1 MMDAA
6 GGGGGLARV
15 PRWSARIR
23 RRRPLPPLG
32 AIVALPSSPHRLL
45 PGLVILLLTFLGVL
59 SELACAAEW
68 GKLKTC
74 ADAPFCR
81 RHRHGRAGL
90 HSSGGPL
97 SLAPGTLAV
106 ASDGLSVR
114 GTLIRPAGPAVDLTV
129 SHHVGG
135 VWRLVL
141 DDAPDAGAP
150 HPRFR
155 VGDISLVGAAAPLPL
170 GPESLRVEANG
181 GMAEVRAPGVAAWV
195 RLSANPLRVAL
206 MSDDGAEEMVVN
218 GHGLL
223 RMEPFVKAPA
233 MTPTPAAEESTADGV
248 AAAADAS
255 PTAATGDPH
264 DTLLGDD
271 DDDELSAGERMAED
285 TYQSSASAGEAVRG
299 RPPIDDTGCD
309 GCGSVMFK
317 SHADPQPRGA
327 QAVAA
332 DIFFPGATSLH
343 GLPGRTLPL
352 SLPVSVS
359 PSLVAPDVS
368 AVTEPVRLYNL
379 DVFEYELDKPLG
391 LYGAIPLVYARSAAT
406 GRTVGALWL
415 NAAETFVDIADGEV
429 PGKDTH
435 WMSESGVVE
444 LFLLPG
450 GARGPADVYEQYLGL
465 TGRPALPPAFALGKH
480 QCRWNYR
487 DDTDARSVNAGYER
501 HGLPY
506 DVLWLD
512 IEHTDGKRYFT
523 WDTDKFPDPTGL
535 MAHLDA
541 HGGRQLV
548 TIVDPHIK
556 RDDGFSVHADA
567 TAGGHYVKNAEGAD
581 FDGWCWAGSSSY
593 IDYLAPT
600 ARDFWASR
608 FCPAKYPH
616 FGPTLHTWVDMN
628 EPSVFNGP
636 EGTLPKHALHA
647 GGWEHRDVHN
657 VYGILSMAATAEG
670 LRRGHGPTERTFSLS
685 RSYFAGSH
693 RYSAVWT
700 GDNTASFPHLAST
713 VQMLLALQLGGIS
726 LSGADVGGFFGNPDA
741 ELMARWYA
749 VAIYQPFLRNH
760 AHMDTARREPWVYSD
775 ATTDSV
781 RVALRERY
789 ALLPYW
795 RTLFAANSLG
805 GPGSPFVDAG
815 PPMRPVW
822 WAATTAVSHPDP
834 TSLDAVS
841 TPEEE
846 VAWYVG
852 RCLYIPPVLEAGVA
866 TATTTLPGP
875 SDARWYDTHS
885 PASPGT
891 PISGGTRHT
900 VDAPVGRLLAYA
912 AGGCVVPRAERARRS
927 SAAAAAD
934 PLTLAVYLDAT
945 GAATGEWVAEDG
957 KTTAAATAGAY
968 TLVQYTAA
976 AGVLRAATAG
986 GQGLGGGVDPVGVE
1000 RVVLYGAG
1008 RVAEGVWLEV
1018 EGEAGGERPVP
1029 WVDLD
1034 TAGGVVVKLGTG
1046 VPATEW
1052 KLRWA

>member
-1 MMDAA
+1 MYAA
-6 GGGGGLARV
+6 GGGGGGRRQ
-15 PRWSARIR
+15 PR
-23 RRRPLPPLG
+23 RRRPPPSC
-32 AIVALPSSPHRLL
+32 AAAATPPAPHRLL
-45 PGLVILLLTFLGVL
+45 PGLVCLLLFVVAVALSGVA
-59 SELACAAEW
+59 SAAEW
-68 GKLKTC
+68 AKLKTC

-81 RHRHGRAGL
+81 RHRHGRAGR

-97 SLAPGTLAV
+97 SLAAGTLAV
-106 ASDGLSVR
+106 APDGLSVR
-114 GTLIRPAGPAVDLTV
+114 GTLVRPAGPDVALAVSLHT
-129 SHHVGG
+129 GG

-141 DDAPDAGAP
+141 DDVPDGGAP

-155 VGDISLVGAAAPLPL
+155 VGDISLVDAAAPLPL
-170 GPESLRVEANG
+170 GADSLRVEADG
-181 GMAEVRAPGVAAWV
+181 GGADVLAPGVASWV
-195 RLSANPLRVAL
+195 RLSTNPLRVAL
-206 MSDDGAEEMVVN
+206 MSPDGVEEVVVN
-218 GHGLL
+218 GRGLL

-233 MTPTPAAEESTADGV
+233 ETPTPAAEESAGGEVAATAEASPV
-248 AAAADAS
+248 AAAD
-255 PTAATGDPH
+255 DP
-264 DTLLGDD
+264 LENVLGDD
-271 DDDELSAGERMAED
+271 DDDDLSTEERAAED
-285 TYQSSASAGEAVRG
+285 TYQATAGAG
-299 RPPIDDTGCD
+299 APSPPLIDDTGCD

-359 PSLVAPDVS
+359 PSLVAPNVS

-450 GARGPADVYEQYLGL
+450 GGRGAADVYEQYLGL

-487 DDTDARSVNAGYER
+487 DDADARSVNAGYER

-523 WDTDKFPDPTGL
+523 WDTDKFPDPTAL

-600 ARDFWASR
+600 AREFWASR
-608 FCPAKYPH
+608 FCAAKYPH
-616 FGPTLHTWVDMN
+616 FGPSLHTWVDMN

-657 VYGILSMAATAEG
+657 VYGILSMAATADG
-670 LRRGHGPTERTFSLS
+670 LRRGHGPTERPFSLS

-693 RYSAVWT
+693 RHSAVWT

-713 VQMLLALQLGGIS
+713 VRMLLALQLGGIS

-741 ELMARWYA
+741 ELMVRWYA

-775 ATTDSV
+775 ATTDAV

-805 GPGSPFVDAG
+805 GPESPFADAG

-822 WAATTAVSHPDP
+822 WAATTAVASPDP
-834 TSLDAVS
+834 TTSDAVS

-852 RCLYIPPVLEAGVA
+852 RCLYIPPVLEAGVT

-891 PISGGTRHT
+891 PLSGGTRHT

-927 SAAAAAD
+927 TAAAAAD
-934 PLTLAVYLDAT
+934 PLTLAVYLDAA

-968 TLVQYTAA
+968 TLVRYTAA
-976 AGVLRAATAG
+976 AGELRAATAG

-1008 RVAEGVWLEV
+1008 RVAEGVWLDV
-1018 EGEAGGERPVP
+1018 AGETWGERPVP

-1034 TAGGVVVKLGTG
+1034 TEGGVVVKLGKG
-1046 VPATEW
+1046 VPATGW

>member
-1 MMDAA
+1 MV
-6 GGGGGLARV
+6 G
-15 PRWSARIR
+15 
-23 RRRPLPPLG
+23 
-32 AIVALPSSPHRLL
+32 
-45 PGLVILLLTFLGVL
+45 LLLFLVAALSGVA
-59 SELACAAEW
+59 SAAKW
-68 GKLKTC
+68 GQLKTC

-90 HSSGGPL
+90 HSSGGSL
-97 SLAPGTLAV
+97 SLQPGSLAV
-106 ASDGLSVR
+106 APDGLSVR
-114 GTLIRPAGPAVDLTV
+114 GTLVRPAGPAVALSV
-129 SHHVGG
+129 SLHAGG

-141 DDAPDAGAP
+141 DDAPGAGAP

-155 VGDISLVGAAAPLPL
+155 VGDISLVAAASPLPL
-170 GPESLRVEANG
+170 AADVLRVDAG
-181 GMAEVRAPGVAAWV
+181 GGAAVRAPGVAAWV
-195 RLSANPLRVAL
+195 RLSANPLRAAL
-206 MSDDGAEEMVVN
+206 MSADGAEEVVVN
-218 GHGLL
+218 GRGLL

-233 MTPTPAAEESTADGV
+233 ATPTPTAEESTGGEAV
-248 AAAADAS
+248 AADAS
-255 PTAATGDPH
+255 PTPASESAL
-264 DTLLGDD
+264 DTVSVGDD
-271 DDDELSAGERMAED
+271 ASDLSAEERAEEAAL
-285 TYQSSASAGEAVRG
+285 QASPQASAGAETASP
-299 RPPIDDTGCD
+299 PPIDDTGCD
-309 GCGSVMFK
+309 GCGSVTFQ
-317 SHADPQPRGA
+317 SHTDPQPRGA
-327 QAVAA
+327 QAVTA

-415 NAAETFVDIADGEV
+415 NAAETFVDIANGSEV

-487 DDTDARSVNAGYER
+487 DDADARSVNAGYER

-523 WDTDKFPDPTGL
+523 WDTDKFPDPTAL
-535 MAHLDA
+535 MAHLNA
-541 HGGRQLV
+541 HGERQLV

-556 RDDGFSVHADA
+556 RDDGFAVHADA

-593 IDYLAPT
+593 IDYLSPT
-600 ARDFWASR
+600 AREFWASR

-616 FGPTLHTWVDMN
+616 FGPSLHTWVDMN

-636 EGTLPKHALHA
+636 EGTLPKHAVHA

-657 VYGILSMAATAEG
+657 VYGILSMAATADG
-670 LRRGHGPTERTFSLS
+670 LRRGHGPTERPFSLS

-693 RYSAVWT
+693 RHSAVWT
-700 GDNTASFPHLAST
+700 GDNTATFPHLAST
-713 VQMLLALQLGGIS
+713 VRMLLPLQLGGIS
-726 LSGADVGGFFGNPDA
+726 LSGADVGGFFNNPDA

-749 VAIYQPFLRNH
+749 AAIYQPFLRNH

-775 ATTDSV
+775 ATTDAV

-795 RTLFAANSLG
+795 RTLFAANALG
-805 GPGSPFVDAG
+805 GPGSPFEDAG

-822 WAATTAVSHPDP
+822 WAAAAAAAAAEPAPS
-834 TSLDAVS
+834 DAAS
-841 TPEEE
+841 TTPEEE

-852 RCLYIPPVLEAGVA
+852 RCLYIPPVLEAGVT

-875 SDARWYDTHS
+875 PDARWYDTHS
-885 PASPGT
+885 ATSAGAPLP
-891 PISGGTRHT
+891 GGTRHT

-927 SAAAAAD
+927 TAAAAAD
-934 PLTLAVYLDAT
+934 PLTLAVYLDAA
-945 GAATGEWVAEDG
+945 GAAVGEWVAEDG
-957 KTTAAATAGAY
+957 KTTAAATAGTY
-968 TLVQYTAA
+968 TLVRYTAA

-1008 RVAEGVWLEV
+1008 RVAEGVWVDV

-1034 TAGGVVVKLGTG
+1034 TAGGVVVKLGKG
-1046 VPATEW
+1046 MPATGW
-1052 KLRWA
+1052 TLRWA